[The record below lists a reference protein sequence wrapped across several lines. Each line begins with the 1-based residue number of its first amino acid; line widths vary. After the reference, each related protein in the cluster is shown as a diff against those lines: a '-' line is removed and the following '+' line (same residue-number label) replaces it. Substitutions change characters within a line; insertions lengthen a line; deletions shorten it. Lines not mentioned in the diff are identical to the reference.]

1 MKLKRILPLCS
12 LLVTGVALSS
22 FEGLT
27 KEEPAKDIRSVAIL
41 GDSYST
47 FENCVTPDT
56 NAVWY
61 YSYKQDCTDVDSVSQ
76 TWWGRFLDDTGLRLT
91 VNNSF
96 SGSTICHTGYNG
108 EDYTNRSF
116 VNRMPT
122 LGNPDLILV
131 FGATN
136 DYWAKVPFGN
146 KDGETEMGLQAFLPA
161 MHRLTAEM
169 PRLYPDSR
177 LCFMLNDEI
186 QGEMRDSIISI
197 CSSGNI
203 PVLQLENIDKQC
215 GHPTAKGMAQINTQL
230 KQLLGY

>member
-1 MKLKRILPLCS
+1 MRKTLTLSVVLAAG
-12 LLVTGVALSS
+12 LALSS
-22 FEGLT
+22 WSMSPE
-27 KEEPAKDIRSVAIL
+27 KETAQNVRSVAIL

-76 TWWGRFLDDTGLRLT
+76 TWWRRFLHDTGLQLT

-96 SGSTICHTGYNG
+96 SGATICYTGYNG
-108 EDYTNRSF
+108 EDYSNRSF

-122 LGNPDLILV
+122 LGNPDLILI

-146 KDGETEMGLQAFLPA
+146 KDGEPEMGLQAFLPA
-161 MHRLTAEM
+161 MHILAAEM

-203 PVLQLENIDKQC
+203 PVLQLEDIDKQC
-215 GHPTAKGMAQINTQL
+215 GPPTAKGMAQINTQL
-230 KQLLGY
+230 KQFLGY